1 MIFGITYQTS
11 MKRFTVK
18 EYLIVIAAIGFA
30 VFAVA
35 CYYDMIV
42 IFGKTI

>member
-1 MIFGITYQTS
+1 

-18 EYLIVIAAIGFA
+18 EYLIVITAILFALFA
-30 VFAVA
+30 VL
-35 CYYDMIV
+35 CHYDLIV